1 MSRLLRAEWLKLRS
15 TYLLVGTAPAAVL
28 LSIAAVAGAALS
40 ADAAGISLATDEGL
54 RRTLHVTGTGAV
66 LVLVLGIVVSAGEYR
81 TSTATDTFLT
91 TPRRERVLAA
101 KLVVGAALG
110 TAVGTVTALSC
121 WAVAGFIYRIEDVP
135 YPGGSAEVWQTLAG
149 TVVYAALFGVLGVAI
164 GSFVR
169 NQIVAVVGALA
180 WLLVIEQVLVG
191 LLEGATKWLPQA
203 AGQAIVRTPDRS
215 LLDPEIG
222 AAVLLAYAAAFAF
235 AGLQVVRRR
244 DA

>member
-1 MSRLLRAEWLKLRS
+1 MSRLLHAEWLKLRS
-15 TYLLVGTAPAAVL
+15 TYLLIGTAPAAVL

-40 ADAAGISLATDEGL
+40 ADAAGVSLATDEGL

-81 TSTATDTFLT
+81 TSTATDTYLT
-91 TPRRERVLAA
+91 TPQREKVLAA
-101 KLVVGAALG
+101 KLIVGGMLGVAVGAVSAL
-110 TAVGTVTALSC
+110 AC
-121 WAVAGFIYRIEDVP
+121 WGVAWLIYRSEGVP
-135 YPGGSAEVWQTLAG
+135 YPAGSAEVWQTLAG
-149 TVVYAALFGVLGVAI
+149 AVVYAALFGVLGVAI

-203 AGQAIVRTPDRS
+203 AGQAIVRTPQRS

-222 AAVLLAYAAAFAF
+222 AVVLLGYATAIAL
-235 AGLQVVRRR
+235 AGLVVVRSR